1 MAIIRLTVDDVLLI
15 RRLMSKMEL
24 ATRDAFGQTEPLNIN
39 ALESAIFRQHTAAGG
54 VYKYTKIEDI
64 GANLFY
70 GIAMNHAFENGNKR
84 TALVSLLIFLDKNKY
99 ILVNTTE
106 DELYEF
112 ARKVANHELPVREK
126 SVDAEVKLIALWIKG
141 KIREIVL
148 GDTKLEFSRLR
159 EILKEFGCEFE
170 KHKDNFIK
178 IKRGGLSVK
187 TGYPKQKFDVDVK
200 EIKRIRDALHLTEI
214 YGTDS
219 SGFYNMDSRVDSFV
233 NKYRNL
239 MKRLAEL

>member
-126 SVDAEVKLIALWIKG
+126 SVMDK
-141 KIREIVL
+141 RE
-148 GDTKLEFSRLR
+148 
-159 EILKEFGCEFE
+159 
-170 KHKDNFIK
+170 
-178 IKRGGLSVK
+178 
-187 TGYPKQKFDVDVK
+187 
-200 EIKRIRDALHLTEI
+200 
-214 YGTDS
+214 DS
-219 SGFYNMDSRVDSFV
+219 
-233 NKYRNL
+233 
-239 MKRLAEL
+239 